1 MVLLSVVLTA
11 CGSASPSA
19 HEGDGEGSI
28 RSASIE
34 RELALLVHDLEGGR
48 AAWDTRAWIAYHGIQ
63 DAIATCMA
71 RDGLSYPVA
80 PAPLG
85 SPDAPDAPVDW
96 TPGLAPLGWL
106 RGTMT
111 KDAEFQ
117 AERSRTSGA
126 DVWPREGAN
135 PVYLRLSV
143 ADRVRYDQALTACST
158 EANSKATGLGELGP
172 VGSRLR
178 GELSD
183 AVSSALDNDSIT
195 SLTGAYAACMTD
207 HGVPAAD
214 AAGVLS
220 VLSERVMREIPTPSS
235 VLAKG
240 ARWEAARQAEEKLSD
255 IDDLC
260 RADLHEQS
268 MALLAPVVTDFREEH
283 ADVIAAARAEWQ
295 ALVEGN
301 REALARERAAQG

>member
-1 MVLLSVVLTA
+1 MTDWSGYRSSVSAMPRTTPRPRALDTPVPSIRAGRLQSRQSTPCYERNRSSVRRPVAGPTLVWLCCHGARHELLECVVLGARARAAAGMGLLSVVLTA

-183 AVSSALDNDSIT
+183 GVSSALDNLSIT
-195 SLTGAYAACMTD
+195 SLRG
-207 HGVPAAD
+207 
-214 AAGVLS
+214 AAG
-220 VLSERVMREIPTPSS
+220 
-235 VLAKG
+235 A
-240 ARWEAARQAEEKLSD
+240 
-255 IDDLC
+255 
-260 RADLHEQS
+260 
-268 MALLAPVVTDFREEH
+268 
-283 ADVIAAARAEWQ
+283 
-295 ALVEGN
+295 
-301 REALARERAAQG
+301 